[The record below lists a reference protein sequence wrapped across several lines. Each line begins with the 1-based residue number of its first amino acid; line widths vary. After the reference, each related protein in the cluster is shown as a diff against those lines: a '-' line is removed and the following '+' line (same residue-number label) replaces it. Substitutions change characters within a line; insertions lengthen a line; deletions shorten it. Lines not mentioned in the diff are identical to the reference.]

1 MAGAELRVL
10 GPLQLSVDGHDIP
23 LGTPIQ
29 RAVLGRLIVAHGQV
43 VSTERLSYDLWAGH
57 PPPKAAAVLQ
67 VHVHN
72 LRRLFEPHR
81 PRRAPSRFIV
91 SESSGYALKI
101 PEDAV
106 DAWHFE
112 QQLRTYQEL
121 VSNPD
126 IHTDAVERNALL
138 EAALALWHG
147 PALEA
152 FAEADWA
159 IAEAD
164 RLTDLYL
171 TAVEL
176 NARAELE
183 LGRSGEVVRELRQLF
198 EDHPGREEIVR
209 LLALAQYQL
218 GQQLQ
223 ALTTIRRSRDFL
235 AMQFGVDP
243 SPALRDLEIAILNH
257 SATLGSTA
265 ATPPTTPADI
275 SVTTAARPESV
286 AAREHGPAA
295 DAGGGQSQCATGYV
309 TELSELLRTAEAARG
324 GRLRLAWVSG
334 EAGIGKTVLAE
345 AVLSA
350 LANANWLVAT
360 GTCPEIDGAP
370 TAWAWTE
377 ILTALESATGAAA
390 TTSAARPR
398 SPAFVTTAGPIR
410 SESPPPRGDEET
422 FTLARV
428 IAEKCRAATTSGPVA
443 LLLEDVQR
451 ADPATLQVLRQVAS
465 WLRDEP
471 VFVLVSLRRSEAGRG
486 AHDSVAA
493 LAQYT
498 GTWVDLTGLDAEGTR
513 QVARAAGADELDDEQ
528 VALLRRRTGGN
539 PLFVREVAK
548 SLAGQGDSDD
558 VPDSI
563 RELIEVRVEKLPPGV
578 AEVLRHVSVWGEGAD
593 LAILSASTGLAEDVV
608 IDLVAAAERAGLV
621 QSRSGGSV
629 RFEHGMIR
637 DAVYAGIPAL
647 RRGRMHWAAL
657 ELLEARADA
666 FAALARDPEVLA
678 RHASAGATAET
689 ASRAIEYV
697 ERAAE
702 QRYRRGMR
710 SASVRLLRSAVELHR
725 LARHDADHASE
736 ADRIALLRTRCALVT
751 ALAYDNRHREA
762 RAERD
767 RALTLAEQLGDPN
780 LVVRA
785 LTCWRAPVIWA
796 IRDWST
802 PDQHMRRALARALA
816 RHGVPRAA
824 LVLLETGTAPPGSA
838 SDDAEA
844 FVGHRDSSDAASGE
858 LVLLLVASTFET
870 GLVEYPA
877 GHRLATWA
885 LAIARRTGDPEL
897 LCAAINAVTYLAFD
911 YGPEFARLVTE
922 LEEVA
927 AAAGLAEY
935 RALAQYLGYRAA
947 VARTDLR
954 EAGRRVSA
962 AVEFADEG
970 QLRPL
975 LDMVGCFAATMEL
988 LRGDV
993 DTAEQLYRRFATHA
1007 RQSGMLNHAEAELFC
1022 ALSIG
1027 WARGDLSGLLDRLAN
1042 AYAALPAS
1050 AAPAYTLA
1058 LLQAGQHER
1067 ARVVYENS
1075 DPIAAGFY
1083 PVLMSALRA
1092 VAAIEFSDI
1101 PAIHRLYEYLA
1112 PHAGTLIGLE
1122 SGMTQFGPMDAILA
1136 RLAAALGDTERAA
1149 AHRDHAERQLE
1160 RIRSEL
1166 PDRDAALPRESGS
1179 GHWSDMSLRAEP
1191 MTAGHRFPANF
1202 RGLD

>member
-10 GPLQLSVDGHDIP
+10 GPLQLFVDGREIP
-23 LGTPIQ
+23 LGTPMR

-43 VSTERLSYDLWAGH
+43 VSTERLIYDLWAGH

-72 LRRLFEPHR
+72 LRRLFEPDR

-176 NARAELE
+176 NARTELE
-183 LGRSGEVVRELRQLF
+183 LGRSGAVVRELRQLF
-198 EDHPGREEIVR
+198 DDHPGREEIVR

-218 GQQLQ
+218 GQQLE

-235 AMQFGVDP
+235 AVQFGVDP

-257 SATLGSTA
+257 SATLNSTA
-265 ATPPTTPADI
+265 TLDSTTAAQATTSAEI
-275 SVTTAARPESV
+275 SVTTAVRPESV
-286 AAREHGPAA
+286 AAQAPEPAA
-295 DAGGGQSQCATGYV
+295 DTGESHCTTGYV
-309 TELSELLRTAEAARG
+309 TELSELLHTAEAARG

-350 LANANWLVAT
+350 LASADWLVAT

-370 TAWAWTE
+370 TAWAWRE
-377 ILTALESATGAAA
+377 ILTAL
-390 TTSAARPR
+390 
-398 SPAFVTTAGPIR
+398 GPIG
-410 SESPPPRGDEET
+410 SESPSPRGDEET
-422 FTLARV
+422 FALARL
-428 IAEKCRAATTSGPVA
+428 IAEKCRAATASGPVA

-451 ADPATLQVLRQVAS
+451 ADPATLQILRQVAG

-486 AHDSVAA
+486 AHNSIAA

-498 GTWVDLTGLDAEGTR
+498 GAWIDLTGLDPEGTG
-513 QVARAAGADELDDEQ
+513 QVARAAGAGELDDEQ
-528 VALLRRRTGGN
+528 VAVLHRRTGGN

-548 SLAGQGDSDD
+548 SLAGQGDLAE

-578 AEVLRHVSVWGEGAD
+578 AEVLRHLAVWGEGAD
-593 LAILSASTGLAEDVV
+593 LAILSASTGLSEDVV

-621 QSRSGGSV
+621 ESGSGGSI
-629 RFEHGMIR
+629 RFEHGLIR
-637 DAVYAGIPAL
+637 DAVYLGIPAL

-657 ELLEARADA
+657 ELLAERADA
-666 FAALARDPEVLA
+666 FAAVAQDPEVLA
-678 RHASAGATAET
+678 RHATAGATAET

-725 LARHDADHASE
+725 LARHDAEHASE
-736 ADRIALLRTRCALVT
+736 SDRIALLRTRCALVT

-796 IRDWST
+796 IRDWRT
-802 PDQHMRRALARALA
+802 PDQRLRRALARALA
-816 RHGVPRAA
+816 RHGVPRATLA
-824 LVLLETGTAPPGSA
+824 LLETGAAPPGSSA
-838 SDDAEA
+838 DDTEA

-870 GLVEYPA
+870 GLVEYA
-877 GHRLATWA
+877 TGHRLATWA

-897 LCAAINAVTYLAFD
+897 LCAAINAVTYLASD
-911 YGPEFARLVTE
+911 YGAEFAQLVTE

-927 AAAGLAEY
+927 TAAGLAEY
-935 RALAQYLGYRAA
+935 RALAHYLGYRAA
-947 VARTDLR
+947 MARTDLR

-975 LDMVGCFAATMEL
+975 LDMVDCFAATMEL

-993 DTAEQLYRRFATHA
+993 DAAERLYRQFAAHS
-1007 RQSGMLNHAEAELFC
+1007 RQSGMINHAEAELFC

-1042 AYAALPAS
+1042 TYAALPAS

-1058 LLQAGQHER
+1058 LLRVGQRER

-1101 PAIHRLYEYLA
+1101 PAIRRLYEYLA
-1112 PHAGTLIGLE
+1112 PHGGTLIGLE
-1122 SGMTQFGPMDAILA
+1122 TGMAEFGPMDGILA

-1149 AHRDHAERQLE
+1149 VHRDHAERQLE

-1166 PDRDAALPRESGS
+1166 PDRGAALPRESGS
-1179 GHWSDMSLRAEP
+1179 GHWPDMSLRVEP

-1202 RGLD
+1202 RGRD